1 MFDRLRKAL
10 GRDTS
15 GADTPKSPPS
25 TLLGPVSQWAAAEG
39 LQLAAPGGGAAFA
52 VNGSVGGRPWRMEL
66 GRPSRKFIRGQ
77 ELRARAELDI
87 DPSVLL
93 MVLNRP
99 LKEALEKQAYALFT
113 DDLRTSADPNL
124 PEEMR
129 LVAMAQETG
138 WSELPSAFWK
148 RWSVVA
154 ENAAQAPQW
163 IDVPLA
169 RRLMDWPVPLEP
181 QVPFLLMLLRG
192 KAYLRM
198 EQGTEDLAL
207 LQHAAALFTA
217 ACENALDAFTTPG

>member
-10 GRDTS
+10 GRELP
-15 GADTPKSPPS
+15 GATRSPAPAS
-25 TLLGPVSQWAAAEG
+25 SLHGPVSQWAAAEG
-39 LQLAAPGGGAAFA
+39 LQLEAPGAGSAFGLS
-52 VNGSVGGRPWRMEL
+52 GSIGGRPWRMEL
-66 GRPSRKFIRGQ
+66 GRPTRKFIRGQ
-77 ELRARAELDI
+77 ELRARAELGI
-87 DPSVLL
+87 DPSLLVL
-93 MVLNRP
+93 VLNRP

-138 WSELPSAFWK
+138 WSELPSAFWR

-154 ENAAQAPQW
+154 EDPALARKW

-198 EQGTEDLAL
+198 EQGTGDLAL
-207 LQHAAALFTA
+207 VQHAAALFTA